1 MTARLTNDQLRSQ
14 ANYHRKLAGQ
24 FRGPTHS
31 TQNIDGQITFYQL
44 TQQIMAE
51 VYEELLE
58 HRLSVEHD
66 QVELIS
72 RAPQAS
78 S

>member
-14 ANYHRKLAGQ
+14 ADYHRKLAGQ
-24 FRGPTHS
+24 FKGPTHS

-51 VYEELLE
+51 IYEELLE
-58 HRLSVEHD
+58 KRL
-66 QVELIS
+66 ELENIHLS
-72 RAPQAS
+72 CAGA
-78 S
+78 